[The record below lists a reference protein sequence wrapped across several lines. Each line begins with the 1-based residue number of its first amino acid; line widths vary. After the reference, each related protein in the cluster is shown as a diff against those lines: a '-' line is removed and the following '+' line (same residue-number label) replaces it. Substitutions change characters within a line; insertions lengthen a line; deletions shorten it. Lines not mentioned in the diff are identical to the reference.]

1 MIKGFYA
8 AASAMI
14 AGMERQN
21 TLAHNIANLDT
32 PGFKQILVTMGEFVN
47 TSVVHPPAATLNAS
61 RMEYVGDLGLGVEPS
76 PEQTI
81 HTQGALKYTTQQLDF
96 AIQGPGFFRVGPPNT
111 GATPNGERYT
121 RDGRFI
127 RDAEGQLVTV
137 DGYFVLDA
145 NGQPIVLPEG
155 DVMVLGNGTIYVD
168 NAEVAQIGLA
178 GFANPEADLIA
189 DLPNTFAPVGIPPV
203 EPDNEELGVIHQGY
217 LEMSNANPAEL
228 MTQMVMVSRAYEAAQ
243 QMVQNQDE
251 LLGKTIASLGQ
262 I

>member
-21 TLAHNIANLDT
+21 ALAHNIANMDT
-32 PGFKQILVTMGEFVN
+32 PGFKQILVTMGEFIHTPVF
-47 TSVVHPPAATLNAS
+47 HPPAATINAGG
-61 RMEYVGDLGLGVEPS
+61 MTYVGDLGLGVEPS
-76 PEQTI
+76 PDQTI
-81 HTQGALKYTTQQLDF
+81 YTQGALKYTSQQLDF
-96 AIQGPGFFRVGPPNT
+96 AIEGPGFFRVE
-111 GATPNGERYT
+111 TPNGERYT

-145 NGQPIVLPEG
+145 NGQHITLPEG
-155 DVMVLGNGTIYVD
+155 DVMVIGDGTIYVD
-168 NAEVAQIGLA
+168 NAEVGQIGLA
-178 GFANPEADLIA
+178 GFANPETDLTP
-189 DLPNTFAPVGIPPV
+189 DLPNTFAPVNGAV
-203 EPDNEELGVIHQGY
+203 PDNEELGVINQGY
-217 LEMSNANPAEL
+217 LEMANADPAEM